1 MLLPNYTADVRRRLT
16 FCGDMVGHR
25 RVSSRCGPA
34 GERGRPASNAV
45 AVTPGSG
52 EVNNSTQGSMRDA
65 AAAKQPAFAMQGT
78 S

>member
-1 MLLPNYTADVRRRLT
+1 ML
-16 FCGDMVGHR
+16 
-25 RVSSRCGPA
+25 
-34 GERGRPASNAV
+34 ASTAV

-65 AAAKQPAFAMQGT
+65 AVAKQRAFAMQGT